1 MTTSTATAAMTTG
14 EGYCRWSLPKCDVGH
29 AIERGNDVGLT
40 VVVYDRHGKEVETFY
55 WVRKG
60 EGEGFF
66 LLIEPSPAENDGC
79 ETHEVDFG
87 WKIPHCTCK
96 SWKYSRTATCKHVKA
111 LRAALTAAGVRW
123 QW

>member
-1 MTTSTATAAMTTG
+1 MTTSTQDTVRTDRR
-14 EGYCRWSLPKCDVGH
+14 CRWSIPMGEVAP

-40 VVVYDRHGKEVETFY
+40 VVVYDHRSKEVESFY

-66 LLIEPSPAENDGC
+66 LLIKPSPENDGC

-87 WKIPHCTCK
+87 WRTPRCTCK
-96 SWKYSRTATCKHVKA
+96 AWKYSRTATCKHVEA